1 MSVPRT
7 ETGQFVKGV
16 SGNPRGPQK
25 GLARLVR
32 ETVGDDI
39 AAIIKAQVAI
49 AQGKKPDG
57 ITDLPPIKASDM
69 TKAAEWLADRGW
81 GKPEQAV
88 NLSGDMTVS
97 TAPAALPALTEE
109 QLAVAALLDEGLDD
123 SGGAN
128 DPG

>member
-1 MSVPRT
+1 M
-7 ETGQFVKGV
+7 KGV

-49 AQGKKPDG
+49 AQGRKPDG

-81 GKPEQAV
+81 GKPQQTVNVHEGPAV
-88 NLSGDMTVS
+88 SRDFAS
-97 TAPAALPALTEE
+97 LTDE
-109 QLAVAALLDEGLDD
+109 QLDAELAADEEYLRTLGDGD
-123 SGGAN
+123 ARPE
-128 DPG
+128 D